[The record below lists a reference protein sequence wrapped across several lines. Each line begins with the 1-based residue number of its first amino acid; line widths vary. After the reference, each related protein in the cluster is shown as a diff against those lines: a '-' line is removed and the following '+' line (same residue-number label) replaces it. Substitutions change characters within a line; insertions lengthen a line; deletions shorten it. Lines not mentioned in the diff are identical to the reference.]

1 MGHLAKQGPTQSSGV
16 LRVLPCDPE
25 VVLARMRLRLMQRC
39 SSTPNIAGRCHR
51 SRSSSMLLHRRPHA
65 AARLLFSTG
74 LRGTAA
80 SAARARR
87 RRFRISCMPQRAK

>member
-39 SSTPNIAGRCHR
+39 SSTPSIAGRCHR
-51 SRSSSMLLHRRPHA
+51 SRSSSMLHRRPHA